1 MTLSITTAVRHS
13 AFLVLIA
20 ILASTRAAGAAEQLS
35 KHQDWTLF
43 KHDAPTGA
51 TCFTAAQ
58 PSEMLPKG
66 ANRDVAYFYVS
77 AWPKDG
83 VKSEVSV
90 KLGYPI
96 KKGSTVSVKI
106 GNETFNLF
114 SDNERGFVSD
124 PTEEL
129 KLVEAMKKGS
139 SMQVLATSQRGTNT
153 TDSYSLV
160 GITQALQAMA
170 EKCP

>member
-1 MTLSITTAVRHS
+1 MRRAVLLVPLAIIAASS
-13 AFLVLIA
+13 ADAAQQIA
-20 ILASTRAAGAAEQLS
+20 

-43 KHDAPTGA
+43 KHEAQSGM
-51 TCFTAAQ
+51 TCFAAAQ
-58 PSEMLPKG
+58 PAEMLPKG
-66 ANRDVAYFYVS
+66 ANRDSAYFYVS

-96 KKGSTVSVKI
+96 KSGSPVTVKI
-106 GNETFNLF
+106 GNDSFKLF
-114 SDNERGFVSD
+114 ANEERGFVSD

-139 SMQVLATSQRGTNT
+139 SMQVIATSQRGTST
-153 TDSYSLV
+153 TDSYSLS
-160 GITQALQAMA
+160 GITSALQDMA
-170 EKCP
+170 DKCN